1 MDTEIKKLR
10 NQLGLKYRLDKKY
23 LRPEARN
30 KSGAE
35 IIRDLRKE
43 IYSKKFLF

>member
-1 MDTEIKKLR
+1 MDEEIKRLRKKL
-10 NQLGLKYRLDKKY
+10 GIKYMLDKKY

-43 IYSKKFLF
+43 IYSK

>member
-1 MDTEIKKLR
+1 MDKEIKKLR
-10 NQLGLKYRLDKKY
+10 KKLGLKYTLDKKY

-43 IYSKKFLF
+43 IYSK